1 LKCVKKGIN
10 LQKEMSMTTV
20 AEIKNDLHRLIVET
34 EEQEVLLQIRFI
46 FEQMKVRN
54 IEIDWYETLNLAQK
68 KSLEI
73 GLHQLSAGQRI
84 PHAEVRKEINQRLG
98 K

>member
-1 LKCVKKGIN
+1 
-10 LQKEMSMTTV
+10 MTTV

-54 IEIDWYETLNLAQK
+54 IEIDWYETLNIAQK

-73 GLHQLSAGQRI
+73 GLNQLNTGQRI
-84 PHAEVRKEINQRLG
+84 AHSEVRKEINQRLG